1 MPLILAALRDSVTG
15 IEAAAREAGDLAKAA
30 DPDAVHMAKEIVAR
44 NLQIDPDI
52 LAEVLRSTYG
62 DAMIRATGQAARQV
76 EGGGAKLSASLSSFV
91 RGYDWDSWKPGSP
104 EIAASQLP
112 GIRRQLDSAFKVSE
126 GIAATTKD
134 RIAHAIA
141 NGIATGASSYDVG
154 RSIAEITGDR
164 LRADMIAIT
173 ETNRAYNAASLNTYR
188 DAGISGWIWIAFSEA
203 CDKCL
208 AKGGQSFGYQDP
220 TPPAH
225 PDCRCGVVADMKGFR
240 YTGAS
245 KPSGSVSPT
254 PARPTPSIP
263 GVTPSV
269 PVQKP
274 AAPVVAPT
282 VIAAPSA
289 SPFEPMAGTQVK
301 FKSYAEVRRYFES
314 KGMKVSSNVAEAKKK
329 YNIGLDFFEEVVG
342 GIEDAE
348 TKFGGI
354 WDTMKNGTFK
364 MPMATD
370 GTVAFI
376 QYYLTNPS
384 VQNDFGIVA
393 NQLGKLWGHGGRKLV
408 EEVMAQ
414 SGTASRSVRDTVYH
428 EMEHVWQH
436 KHNDFYVA
444 RIDATPKWRPGNNVL
459 GAPVDIPPVIEAMR
473 EAGYIDAN
481 YEWNLALIRE
491 DVSSYACAKAVEF
504 DAELSNILSTPA
516 RFDALSDEGKKRVI
530 AYVEAVNRIS
540 GRTILK
546 EEGDNG
552 ETVST
557 GCTFG
562 NLAELIDEA
571 LHSR

>member
-1 MPLILAALRDSVTG
+1 MTG

-104 EIAASQLP
+104 EIAAARLP

-154 RSIAEITGDR
+154 RSIAAITGDR
-164 LRADMIAIT
+164 LRADVIAIT
-173 ETNRAYNAASLNTYR
+173 ETNRAYNIASLDTYR

-208 AKGGQSFGYQDP
+208 AKGGQSFSYRDP
-220 TPPAH
+220 VPPAH

-245 KPSGSVSPT
+245 KPSGSVTPSPSSRPT
-254 PARPTPSIP
+254 PAIP

-269 PVQKP
+269 PVSTP
-274 AAPVVAPT
+274 SAPVVAPT
-282 VIAAPSA
+282 VIAAPGS

-301 FKSYAEVRRYFES
+301 FKSYAEVKRYFES
-314 KGMKVSSNVAEAKKK
+314 KGMKVSSNVAAAKKK
-329 YNIGLDFFEEVVG
+329 YNIGLDFFEEIVG
-342 GIEDAE
+342 GIEDADA
-348 TKFGGI
+348 KFGKI
-354 WDTMKNGTFK
+354 WDTMKGGKFE
-364 MPMATD
+364 MPVLTD
-370 GTVAFI
+370 GTLAYIRYRPFS
-376 QYYLTNPS
+376 PARS
-384 VQNDFGIVA
+384 NDFGIVA
-393 NQLGKLWGHGGRKLV
+393 NQLGKLWGSGGRAKL
-408 EEVMAQ
+408 EEVMAN
-414 SGTASRSVRDTVYH
+414 SSTASRTLRDTVYH

-436 KHNDFYVA
+436 NNDDFYSSRVQ
-444 RIDATPKWRPGNNVL
+444 ATPSWWPGK
-459 GAPVDIPPVIEAMR
+459 IPGQETPKVIEAMK
-473 EAGYIDAN
+473 EAGYIRDD

-491 DVSSYACAKAVEF
+491 DVSTYAFDKAVEF

-516 RFDALSDEGKKRVI
+516 RFDALSEEGKKRVI
-530 AYVEAVNRIS
+530 AYVEAANRIM

-546 EEGDNG
+546 EDGDDG

-562 NLAELIDEA
+562 NLAELIEEA
-571 LHSR
+571 LHSK